1 MGIKKVKKFQIL
13 GLKKQIDY
21 ITEEIIKNSSI
32 ELLQKEKLDKKALE
46 NGFKCHIKN
55 NPYNERFKK
64 LETIMDTL
72 NISKQSQNLNLNE
85 LENISL
91 DELDEMLATIKKR
104 IDKLDR
110 ILNKM
115 DREEKRVENI
125 KKHVYVMRNMDIQLE
140 ELRNLKYISLIFGSL
155 ETERYQRLIENITDQ
170 PILILEVNEDQERVW
185 FFAFSRKEYEEQ
197 TLKVLKSVNFEKI
210 DLPRRVNAS
219 PKTVLKQAESRLEK
233 INIIREQIDLEYK
246 KLFHKYHNQ
255 LSEYYQKMLFLNKIR
270 SIDNEYYDESCYFF
284 LAVGWIPEDREVEF
298 KDKVEEK
305 YPNILYSSREVENAE
320 EENPPTI
327 LDNPNWIKGF
337 SSLVKLYG
345 LPSYDELDPSI
356 FFAVTY
362 LLLFGMMFGDLGQ
375 GFIFALIGYMIST
388 ERIKFLDRDLG
399 AFFIGLGSSSMFFG
413 LIYGSV
419 FGLENIIPALIF
431 RPMENIMFWL
441 GFTTLIGILLLII
454 SMVFNLINS
463 FKNKNYEEALFS
475 ESGLSGLSL
484 YLFILL
490 SAAFFVMR
498 RKLLIP
504 LPYTITVVT
513 LLLIVIFF
521 KEPLGKYFEGKGF
534 TFEKSIGEYLLESIF
549 EIFDTVLSYMS
560 NTLSFLRVGAFTLNH
575 IGLSMAFILLSE
587 MIQNH
592 IGSILILILGN
603 LVIMTLEA
611 VVVGIQILRL
621 EFFEIFA
628 KFYRGSGREFNPIK
642 LD

>member
-1 MGIKKVKKFQIL
+1 VKKFQIL

-21 ITEEIIKNSSI
+21 ITEEVIKNSNI
-32 ELLQKEKLDKKALE
+32 ELLKKEKLDKKALE
-46 NGFKCHIKN
+46 NGFKCHIKS
-55 NPYNERFKK
+55 NPYKERFKK

-72 NISKQSQNLNLNE
+72 NISKESQNLNLNQ
-85 LENISL
+85 LEDINL
-91 DELDEMLATIKKR
+91 DELDEMLETIKNR

-115 DREEKRVENI
+115 DREEKRVENT
-125 KKHVYVMRNMDIQLE
+125 KKHVYLMRNMDIQLE
-140 ELRNLKYISLIFGSL
+140 ELKNLKFISLIFGSL
-155 ETERYQRLIENITDQ
+155 EKERYHRLIENISNQ
-170 PILILEVNEDQERVW
+170 PILILEVNEDQQRIW
-185 FFAFSRKEYEEQ
+185 FFAFSRKEDEEQ
-197 TLKVLKSVNFEKI
+197 TLKILKSVNFEKI
-210 DLPRRVNAS
+210 ELPRRVNES
-219 PKTVLKQAESRLEK
+219 PRTVLKQAESRLEK

-246 KLFHKYHNQ
+246 KLFHRYHNQ
-255 LSEYYQKMLFLNKIR
+255 LSEYYQKILFLNKIR

-284 LAVGWIPEDREVEF
+284 LAIGWIPEDREKEF
-298 KDKVEEK
+298 KDKLERE
-305 YPNILYSSREVENAE
+305 YPNILYSSREVEDAE

-345 LPSYDELDPSI
+345 LPSYNELDPSI
-356 FFAVTY
+356 FFAATY
-362 LLLFGMMFGDLGQ
+362 LLLFGMMFGDVGQ
-375 GFIFALIGYMIST
+375 GFVFALIGYLISK
-388 ERIKFLDRDLG
+388 EMIKFVDKDLG
-399 AFFIGLGSSSMFFG
+399 FFFMGLGSSSMFFG

-441 GFTTLIGILLLII
+441 GFTTVLGIMLLII
-454 SMVFNLINS
+454 SMLFNLINS
-463 FKNKNYEEALFS
+463 FKNKDYEEALFS

-484 YLFILL
+484 YLLILI
-490 SAAFFVMR
+490 SAAFFAIKR
-498 RKLLIP
+498 TLLIP
-504 LPYTITVVT
+504 LPYTLTAAA
-513 LLLIVIFF
+513 LLLIFIFF
-521 KEPLGKYFEGKGF
+521 KKPLGNYFEGKGF
-534 TFEKSIGEYLLESIF
+534 AFGKPIGEFFLESVF

-592 IGSILILILGN
+592 IGSILILIIGN

-628 KFYRGSGREFNPIK
+628 KFYRGTGREFDPIK